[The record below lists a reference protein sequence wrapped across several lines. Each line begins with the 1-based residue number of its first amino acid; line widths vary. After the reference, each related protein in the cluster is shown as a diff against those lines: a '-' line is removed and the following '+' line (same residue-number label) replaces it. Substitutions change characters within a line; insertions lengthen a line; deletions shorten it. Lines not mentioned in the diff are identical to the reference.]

1 MCIDCQWCTGSEFW
15 SPIRPDIKNFLD
27 LDWISFLLQPE
38 PDYPIEKSATMQKKL
53 ILTNSCI
60 RKNYYIWK
68 SATAFFSSFSR

>member
-1 MCIDCQWCTGSEFW
+1 
-15 SPIRPDIKNFLD
+15 
-27 LDWISFLLQPE
+27 LLQPE